1 MISIPENIF
10 VILFDGD
17 CLLCHSCV
25 QKIIQNDTSKKF
37 YFAALNS
44 EFGDQIRSQLGIYE
58 QDYNSIILYLPNNS
72 TYYIKARAVAEIAIH
87 LKAPYSWLRFTR
99 LLPISITNW
108 FYDYVARNRYQW
120 FGKSNSCYLPKEDER
135 HRFLG

>member
-1 MISIPENIF
+1 MIILPENIY

-17 CLLCHSCV
+17 CLLCHACV

-44 EFGDQIRSQLGIYE
+44 EFGDQIRSQLSIYE
-58 QDYNSIILYLPNNS
+58 QDYNSIILYLPNY
-72 TYYIKARAVAEIAIH
+72 TYHIKAQAVAEIAKH

-99 LLPISITNW
+99 LLPNSIANW
-108 FYDYVARNRYQW
+108 IYDYVARNRYQW

-135 HRFLG
+135 HRFLD

>member
-1 MISIPENIF
+1 MIILPENIY

-17 CLLCHSCV
+17 CLLCHACV
-25 QKIIQNDTSKKF
+25 QKIIRNDTSKKF
-37 YFAALNS
+37 YFTALNS

-58 QDYNSIILYLPNNS
+58 QDYNSIILYLPNS
-72 TYYIKARAVAEIAIH
+72 TFHIKAQAVAEIAKH

-99 LLPISITNW
+99 LLPNSIANW
-108 FYDYVARNRYQW
+108 IYDYVARNRYQW

-135 HRFLG
+135 HRFLD